1 MPSDFSNDKS
11 NGSRILTDATQI
23 GIEVTVPSDKSL
35 NPKGFSFSMFHKRR
49 SKYCLFSGT
58 FLGFCDFEIVSLLAA
73 PVSFGQKVA
82 NVTCDGQ

>member
-35 NPKGFSFSMFHKRR
+35 NPKGRVCKDLVLWREPSLTNTFDIRR
-49 SKYCLFSGT
+49 VQDD
-58 FLGFCDFEIVSLLAA
+58 LGQQAQFFVFNVSQA
-73 PVSFGQKVA
+73 PF
-82 NVTCDGQ
+82 